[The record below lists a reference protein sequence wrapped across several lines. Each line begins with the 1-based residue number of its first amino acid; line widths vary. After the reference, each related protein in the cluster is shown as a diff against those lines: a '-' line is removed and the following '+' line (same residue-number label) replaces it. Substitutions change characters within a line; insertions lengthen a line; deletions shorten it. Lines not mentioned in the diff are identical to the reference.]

1 MAKVNKL
8 SEGASKV
15 LEALKEVG
23 TATAM
28 ELKEKG
34 LEKLNSAH
42 LVALS
47 NRGLVVSED
56 VIIEVP
62 TVVKRKVKAYTIT
75 EKGKEF
81 KED

>member
-8 SEGASKV
+8 SEGASKT
-15 LEALKEVG
+15 LEMLKEVG
-23 TATAM
+23 TATAL

-34 LEKLNSAH
+34 LENLNSAH

-47 NRGLVVSED
+47 NRGLVESKD
-56 VIIEVP
+56 VEVEVQ
-62 TVVKRKVKAYTIT
+62 TIVKRKVKAYTIT

-81 KED
+81 KEE

>member
-8 SEGASKV
+8 SDGALKT
-15 LEALKEVG
+15 LEMLKEVG
-23 TATAM
+23 TATAL

-47 NRGLVVSED
+47 NRGLVESKD
-56 VIIEVP
+56 VEVEVQ